1 MKKSIQYIASIFLL
15 LILWKMIS
23 MAVATP
29 MLPPPEKAL
38 FAFAG
43 VIKTKIFWGHFALSA
58 FRVSSAMSL
67 AWLFGF
73 PAGIFLGYNRKADE
87 LLSPFI
93 FLTYPIPKIVFL
105 PVFLILF
112 GLGNFS
118 KIFMIAL
125 IVGYQIVVTTRDGVI
140 GLDKKY
146 IDSFKSLGGNSL
158 ETLLHVIIPAALPHA
173 FTSLRI
179 GTGTSIAV
187 LFFVES
193 FATSHGLGFFIMD
206 SWGRFDYDLMFSGI
220 IGMSLLGI
228 LLYEIFNY
236 MEKILCAWKF
246 IKSGRIGEKS
256 ILPEL
261 SANIETYGRMIKFSH
276 TIFALPFAL
285 AALVL
290 AQRNSIITLPL
301 LFWIIAAMAAARSAA
316 MGFNRIVDAR
326 FDNKNPRTKQRAI
339 PAGALSMK
347 SAVMF
352 VTFFSLVF
360 ILASAMISKICF
372 LLSFPV
378 LLILFFYSYTKR
390 FTSLSHLYLGMSIS
404 LVPVGTWIAVTGRF
418 ELPIT
423 VLSMSLLT
431 YIAGFDILYACQ
443 DIDFDKKMGLFSI
456 PVKFGI
462 APALHISS
470 VLHVISFLCLFL
482 LLILFDLGIIYMITL
497 FIIGGLFIL
506 EHQFVKPGDL
516 THIQKAFFN
525 VNSAISI
532 ILFIGILGDEL
543 IRKYL

>member
-1 MKKSIQYIASIFLL
+1 
-15 LILWKMIS
+15 
-23 MAVATP
+23 
-29 MLPPPEKAL
+29 
-38 FAFAG
+38 
-43 VIKTKIFWGHFALSA
+43 
-58 FRVSSAMSL
+58 
-67 AWLFGF
+67 
-73 PAGIFLGYNRKADE
+73 
-87 LLSPFI
+87 
-93 FLTYPIPKIVFL
+93 
-105 PVFLILF
+105 
-112 GLGNFS
+112 
-118 KIFMIAL
+118 
-125 IVGYQIVVTTRDGVI
+125 
-140 GLDKKY
+140 
-146 IDSFKSLGGNSL
+146 
-158 ETLLHVIIPAALPHA
+158 
-173 FTSLRI
+173 
-179 GTGTSIAV
+179 
-187 LFFVES
+187 
-193 FATSHGLGFFIMD
+193 
-206 SWGRFDYDLMFSGI
+206 
-220 IGMSLLGI
+220 
-228 LLYEIFNY
+228 
-236 MEKILCAWKF
+236 
-246 IKSGRIGEKS
+246 
-256 ILPEL
+256 
-261 SANIETYGRMIKFSH
+261 
-276 TIFALPFAL
+276 
-285 AALVL
+285 
-290 AQRNSIITLPL
+290 
-301 LFWIIAAMAAARSAA
+301 MAAARSAA